1 MYKIRISSQMNNV
14 ICSHI
19 SINPMILME
28 LSDYGCAHQ
37 SEERKQS
44 MPLKGRIDSDWVKW
58 LRKAMLNLITCD
70 KHAGQTGLDKWRQNK
85 SKHPTHF

>member
-44 MPLKGRIDSDWVKW
+44 MPLKVHIDSD
-58 LRKAMLNLITCD
+58 
-70 KHAGQTGLDKWRQNK
+70 
-85 SKHPTHF
+85 